1 MMQLAKRFPDACIP
15 MIGLHPTSVGENYND
30 QLDFY
35 EQKLAG
41 DHNFIAIG
49 EIGIDL
55 YWETKYVL
63 QQKEAFARQIELA
76 KRMQLPV
83 VIHARESFRE
93 IFDILDKMDDENLSG
108 VFHSFT
114 GTLEEAEH
122 ILSYKHFKIGIGG
135 IVTFK
140 NAGLDKVVQN
150 IDMNHIVLETD
161 SPYLAP
167 VPRRGKR
174 NESSYIKYIAKKL
187 ADIHSISIEEVA
199 SVTTKNAKKVFRIN

>member
-1 MMQLAKRFPDACIP
+1 MKFIDTHTHLYLEQFDEDREEVVKRAMDEGVCKLLLPNVDEETYDDMMQLAKRFPDACIP

-114 GTLEEAEH
+114 GTL
-122 ILSYKHFKIGIGG
+122 
-135 IVTFK
+135 
-140 NAGLDKVVQN
+140 
-150 IDMNHIVLETD
+150 
-161 SPYLAP
+161 
-167 VPRRGKR
+167 
-174 NESSYIKYIAKKL
+174 
-187 ADIHSISIEEVA
+187 
-199 SVTTKNAKKVFRIN
+199 